1 MWVACSVCSS
11 THRQGVKHVRKKR
24 LLTAWNALIPERKQ
38 AKIIA
43 NREKQFRLQKIH
55 SKMQWSE
62 IYLCCF
68 FVFLLGHTWLHVV
81 KLHTLHTV

>member
-1 MWVACSVCSS
+1 M
-11 THRQGVKHVRKKR
+11 RKKR
-24 LLTAWNALIPERKQ
+24 LLTAWNALIPGRKQ

-62 IYLCCF
+62 IYPCF
-68 FVFLLGHTWLHVV
+68 VFLFVFLLGHTWLHVV
-81 KLHTLHTV
+81 KLHTLYTV